1 MRTKTNIFLPPDE
14 LFNSLFNIH
23 LSYLIISWISII
35 SIFPHSNEINSFLKW
50 NQFGCE
56 PSWTH
61 QNFDTFQVPICIC
74 LLNSNKCKSDALQH
88 LTGFRWLE
96 IVTQVGLMKVLL
108 PSIEPLVILRMG
120 KYFQS
125 FVFTLSYIK
134 HHLLGTGSSQ
144 ITRFDCML
152 SNIFVQNINW
162 QCFSVGCPAGLSVAQ
177 SDRVTGKLPLKGDML
192 TKRKVSFSLCFWMF
206 FIFFS
211 WACLAA
217 WIGCLC
223 ASTDAKFILWRS
235 WYSFPYSL
243 GFWTSL
249 KPCN

>member
-1 MRTKTNIFLPPDE
+1 M
-14 LFNSLFNIH
+14 
-23 LSYLIISWISII
+23 
-35 SIFPHSNEINSFLKW
+35 
-50 NQFGCE
+50 
-56 PSWTH
+56 
-61 QNFDTFQVPICIC
+61 
-74 LLNSNKCKSDALQH
+74 
-88 LTGFRWLE
+88 
-96 IVTQVGLMKVLL
+96 LL

-192 TKRKVSFSLCFWMF
+192 TKRKVSFSLCFSMF
-206 FIFFS
+206 FIFFHEHAELPELVVCVLQLTLS
-211 WACLAA
+211 SSFGDPDILFHTA
-217 WIGCLC
+217 W
-223 ASTDAKFILWRS
+223 DFEHH
-235 WYSFPYSL
+235 
-243 GFWTSL
+243 
-249 KPCN
+249 